1 MTDKAAKS
9 DRAREPTPKQLKFC
23 EHIVMGL
30 SASDAYRA
38 SYGCE
43 KSKPETI
50 ATEAWR
56 LLHDPHLTPIIE
68 KMKRE
73 AMNGAVTTRRTLL
86 DRMEAVNRK
95 AYEELTA
102 EGEGVSPAAFRA
114 FIDSYNE
121 LKTNVLDDRWTAIA
135 DSEAQA
141 QADDM
146 FNMFDKRTWFK

>member
-1 MTDKAAKS
+1 MTDKS
-9 DRAREPTPKQLKFC
+9 ERTREPTPKQLKFC

-43 KSKPETI
+43 KSKPETV

-56 LLHDPHLTPIIE
+56 LLHDPHLAPIIE
-68 KMKRE
+68 GMRRE

-86 DRMEAVNRK
+86 DRMEAVNRR

-102 EGEGVSPAAFRA
+102 EGGSVAPAALKA
-114 FIDSYNE
+114 FMDTYNE
-121 LKTNVLDDRWTAIA
+121 LKANVLDDRWTAIA
-135 DSEAQA
+135 NDEAQA

-146 FNMFDKRTWFK
+146 FSMFDNRTWFK